1 MSGVPPSAPAA
12 IVLAA
17 GAGDRFHGPAHKLLT
32 PFRGRP
38 LVTWAIEHALAA
50 ELAATAVVTGAVDLV
65 GLLPEGVAVITNP
78 DWARGQAT
86 SLQAGLAWARDGGH
100 QAVVVGLGDQP
111 LVAPSTWAALAAAEG
126 PIVVATYNG
135 RRGNPVRL
143 DRSIWDLLPVTGD
156 AGARVLMAERPDLV
170 VEVACNGDPADVD
183 TEEDLARWS

>member
-1 MSGVPPSAPAA
+1 MPAA

-38 LVTWAIEHALAA
+38 LVTWAVEHALAA
-50 ELAATAVVTGAVDLV
+50 ELAATAVVIGAVDLV
-65 GLLPEGVAVITNP
+65 GLLPKGVEVITNP

-86 SLQAGLAWARDGGH
+86 SLQAGLAWARDAGH

-111 LVAPSTWAALAAAEG
+111 LVAPSAWAALAAAEG

-143 DRSIWDLLPVTGD
+143 DHSIWDLLPVTGD
-156 AGARVLMAERPDLV
+156 AGARVLMAERPNLV
-170 VEVACNGDPADVD
+170 VEVACTGDPADVD